1 LPIGSAL
8 SNFFGKILHVKQ
20 MSVNNATIT
29 HFDGL
34 VPVQNAS
41 ERLRLRFKI
50 EAQVNAEILKLCSIL
65 SEC

>member
-20 MSVNNATIT
+20 ISVNNAIT